1 MAVLIENPA
10 PPVGPD
16 FYLCSGVAA
25 PSPRP
30 FLSSLFAAFIKW
42 SQTLAR
48 EESPSHPCEKKR
60 ELPKPFVSQSV
71 AQLMS

>member
-16 FYLCSGVAA
+16 FYLRSGVAA

-48 EESPSHPCEKKR
+48 EESPSHPCEKER